1 MGLTIEECKAQCRI
15 DGDDPSDNT
24 LLEIYIGA
32 ARRTAENYVKRSLYD
47 DALPSDD
54 PEGLII
60 QADVKLALMLLVGH
74 WYENREPVN
83 IGNIVST
90 LPFGFKT
97 LLEPYRFVTM

>member
-47 DALPSDD
+47 DA
-54 PEGLII
+54 
-60 QADVKLALMLLVGH
+60 
-74 WYENREPVN
+74 
-83 IGNIVST
+83 
-90 LPFGFKT
+90 
-97 LLEPYRFVTM
+97 